1 VSDFGEKDALAVV
14 AAGLKPQEKAFAD
27 HWVSDPK
34 MSIAGAVRAAGY
46 AVSDKS
52 ANHIGEGILRQ
63 DSVQRYIA
71 AIFAERRERHRDI
84 RDGCLQALWQLAC
97 GWDIKD
103 LIGTFKIEE
112 EGVIRETKG
121 CLPPDELPAPL
132 RAAIK
137 SVTFQRGRWSYT
149 FVDKSQIL
157 MLILRHFGELDK
169 LAGPAPIEATPKVKM
184 WTGEEGP

>member
-1 VSDFGEKDALAVV
+1 MADFGEKDALALL
-14 AAGLKPQEKAFAD
+14 ASPLEPQEKAFAD

-34 MSIAGAVRAAGY
+34 MNMAAAVRAAGF
-46 AVSDKS
+46 AVSDKAAS
-52 ANHIGEGILRQ
+52 NVGEAILRKEP
-63 DSVQRYIA
+63 VQRYIA

-103 LIGTFKIEE
+103 LIGTFEIEE

-137 SVTFQRGRWSYT
+137 SVTFQKGRWSYT
-149 FVDKSQIL
+149 FCDKAQIL
-157 MLILRHFGELDK
+157 MLILKHFGELDK

-184 WTGEEGP
+184 WTGDDGD